1 MSAVTKA
8 PCANMLG
15 QKMNNNRDRNP
26 PHLPNSSLDQK
37 KINAPKVAP
46 NKEIIALAWKS
57 ITDGS
62 FPKSKRIDSYCP
74 RSQDCSRPPQSLEA
88 PAGGRPKAARPPRP
102 GRKSLLLIPDD

>member
-1 MSAVTKA
+1 MADILASARQQRARTLKSRFHQDTVWDSFQNEREAAKKPRAAIMSAVTKA

-26 PHLPNSSLDQK
+26 PNVPNSSLDQK

-62 FPKSKRIDSYCP
+62 FPK
-74 RSQDCSRPPQSLEA
+74 E
-88 PAGGRPKAARPPRP
+88 
-102 GRKSLLLIPDD
+102 